1 MTAQRGEP
9 GSQRT
14 QRIFERVLFVL
25 LISAA
30 CAVIVVSQTRP
41 RARDL
46 GIAPGIYPPGT
57 LNAITD
63 VEGVR
68 VGHTTVIEGDR
79 VRTGVTAIV
88 PHGGNV
94 FQDKVAGAVFVGNA
108 FGKLAGSTQVN
119 ELGTIET
126 PVVLTN
132 TLSVGVA
139 MDAVVR
145 YTIAQGGNEQVRSVN
160 PLVGETNDGGLNDI
174 RGLHVTREHVLEA
187 IRSAR
192 TGAVAEGTVGAGTGT
207 VCYGW
212 KGGIGT
218 SSRRLA
224 SDLGG
229 YTVGVLAQT
238 NFGGNLTIG
247 GVPIYKSLQPPG
259 RRSAAAR
266 PEPFDSPL
274 ILSLSKDERRAQ
286 DRPFDSPRIPS
297 RSKDERLTQDRPFDS
312 PRIPSLSKDERL
324 AQDRPGEG
332 RAPADGSCMLVVAT
346 DAPLD
351 ARDLRRLAARAV
363 FGLGRTGSSYSNGSG
378 DFAIAFST
386 SPEMRSRFNET
397 AARARVVLPT
407 DATSPLFEAALEATE
422 EAVYNSLFQ
431 ATTVRSAIGTAEA
444 IPVERVRELLGKR

>member
-1 MTAQRGEP
+1 MTAPGVEP
-9 GSQRT
+9 RSSRST
-14 QRIFERVLFVL
+14 QRNVVL
-25 LISAA
+25 LISALSA
-30 CAVIVVSQTRP
+30 ASAVIVAGQTKP
-41 RARDL
+41 RARDI
-46 GIAPGIYPPGT
+46 GVAPGVYAPGA

-126 PVVLTN
+126 PIVLTN
-132 TLSVGVA
+132 TLSVGTA

-145 YTIAQGGNEQVRSVN
+145 YTIAQPGNEQVRSVN

-174 RGLHVTREHVLEA
+174 RGLHVTREHVLDA
-187 IRSAR
+187 IRNAR
-192 TGAVAEGTVGAGTGT
+192 TGPVAEGTVGAGTGT

-218 SSRRLA
+218 SSRKLSADRGA
-224 SDLGG
+224 H
-229 YTVGVLAQT
+229 TVGVLAQT
-238 NFGGNLTIG
+238 NFGGNLTVG
-247 GVPIYKSLQPPG
+247 GVPIFRSLQPP
-259 RRSAAAR
+259 S
-266 PEPFDSPL
+266 
-274 ILSLSKDERRAQ
+274 RRAASAG
-286 DRPFDSPRIPS
+286 P
-297 RSKDERLTQDRPFDS
+297 E
-312 PRIPSLSKDERL
+312 SL
-324 AQDRPGEG
+324 EG
-332 RAPADGSCMLVVAT
+332 RASADGSCMLVVAT

-363 FGLGRTGSSYSNGSG
+363 FGLARTGSAYSNGSG

-386 SPEMRSRFNET
+386 SPEMRARFNET
-397 AARARVVLPT
+397 AGRAHVILPT

-431 ATTVRSAIGTAEA
+431 ATAVRSANGSAEA
-444 IPVERVRELLGKR
+444 IPIDRVRELLKR